1 MIDDYNFALCLTHD
15 VDRPFKTYHTLYY
28 ALRDRD
34 PEHLRSLWPGTNSFW
49 TFDRIME
56 LEDDLGVRSAF
67 YFLSEQR
74 LFGDRPPREWLTKD
88 GWRLFG
94 GRYSLDDRR
103 IVDLIAELDAGGWEV
118 GLHGSYES
126 PTDRERLAAE
136 KRTVERV
143 VGKPIRGGRQ
153 HYLNLSLPETWQHHA
168 AIGLD
173 YDCSLGSSEGYGF
186 EHGYSVRRPFDDE
199 FVVFPL
205 SIMELALPNVE
216 TDLEG
221 AWRECER
228 VLAEAADNGA
238 VMTVLWHPRFFSEL
252 DFPNYAAL
260 YRRLIERAQE
270 LGGWVGPPG
279 TYYDRLDHPTP
290 PITPRQPG

>member
-1 MIDDYNFALCLTHD
+1 MIDDHSFALCLTHD
-15 VDRPFKTYHTLYY
+15 VDRPYKTFHAVAYG
-28 ALRDRD
+28 LRDRD
-34 PEHLRSLWPGTNSFW
+34 PTHLRSLLPGTNSFW
-49 TFDRIME
+49 TFDRIMA

-88 GWRLFG
+88 GWRLFA

-126 PTDRERLAAE
+126 PTDPTRLAAE

-143 VGKPIRGGRQ
+143 LGRPILGGRQ
-153 HYLNLSLPETWQHHA
+153 HYLNLSVPETWRHHRS
-168 AIGLD
+168 IGLK
-173 YDCSLGSSEGYGF
+173 YDTSLGSSDSYGF
-186 EHGYSVRRPFDDE
+186 ENGYSIKRPFDDE

-205 SIMELALPNVE
+205 TIMELAVPNVE
-216 TDLEG
+216 TDLET
-221 AWRECER
+221 AWQECEN
-228 VLAEAADNGA
+228 VLQEAAENHA
-238 VMTVLWHPRFFSEL
+238 VMTVLWHPRFFSEH
-252 DFPNYAAL
+252 DFPNYTEL
-260 YRRLIERAQE
+260 YCRLIERAQE

-279 TYYDRLDHPTP
+279 EFYRQLDHPEP
-290 PITPRQPG
+290 PITVARQK

>member
-1 MIDDYNFALCLTHD
+1 MIDDYTFALCLTHD
-15 VDRPFKTYHTLYY
+15 VDRPYKTFHAPLY

-34 PEHLRSLWPGTNSFW
+34 PEHLRSLLPGTNSFW
-49 TFDRIME
+49 TFDRI
-56 LEDDLGVRSAF
+56 LDIEDDLGVRSAF

-74 LFGDRPPREWLTKD
+74 LFRDRPPREWLTKD
-88 GWRLFG
+88 GWRLFA
-94 GRYSLDDRR
+94 GRYSLADRR
-103 IVDLIAELDAGGWEV
+103 IRDLIAELDAGGWEV

-126 PTDRERLAAE
+126 PTDRERLATE

-143 VGKPIRGGRQ
+143 LGRSVRGGRQ
-153 HYLNLSLPETWQHHA
+153 HYLRHSVPETWAHHQ

-173 YDCSLGSSEGYGF
+173 YDCSLGSADSYGF
-186 EHGYSVRRPFDDE
+186 EHGYSIKRPFDDS

-205 SIMELALPNVE
+205 TIMELALPTVE
-216 TDLEG
+216 TDPEA

-228 VLAEAADNGA
+228 LLEEAADNGA

-252 DFPNYAAL
+252 DFPNYGML

-279 TYYDRLDHPTP
+279 DYYDSLDHPTP
-290 PITPRQPG
+290 SITPRQLG